1 LIKGVTGRDQKKEFI
16 IIQKLFDN
24 IKNNDSP
31 DEILYNCMIDAC
43 VATHNFDLAK

>member
-1 LIKGVTGRDQKKEFI
+1 MIKGVTNKEQKKEFI

-24 IKNNDSP
+24 IKYNDSP

-43 VATHNFDLAK
+43 VATRNFDLAK